1 MRKLSQLELQQA
13 VKTLA
18 LLVRRGFPLS
28 KAVSSLESSNPTWI
42 EIHSKVKAGD
52 TLGQALKRYPN
63 IFSEHFSAMIMS
75 AEKSPNAESV
85 LTSLS
90 EWLEAA
96 DSLRRKILETLHYPL
111 LLLSF
116 LFIETA
122 FILGIGVPALIV
134 PYAFANQTSP
144 PPEIGTLC
152 TLASFFLFFLA
163 LASLLGTFRTP
174 WFLPLAMRFSKFKE
188 AVHQADQA
196 LWARAVASHLQGGQ
210 NLVEA
215 LKASAG
221 VVWSKDLRESLAALP
236 ARLAQGD
243 HLSQALADSEF
254 IDPQLNWSV
263 TAGETKENLSGTL
276 LYAAEQMESQL
287 MAQSQAFLLF
297 LQPCAMAVVGLM
309 TAAVLGTFWWSFYH
323 FSWGVIP

>member
-1 MRKLSQLELQQA
+1 M
-13 VKTLA
+13 
-18 LLVRRGFPLS
+18 
-28 KAVSSLESSNPTWI
+28 VSSLSHEILKIQRSCSS
-42 EIHSKVKAGD
+42 G
-52 TLGQALKRYPN
+52 R
-63 IFSEHFSAMIMS
+63 
-75 AEKSPNAESV
+75 
-85 LTSLS
+85 
-90 EWLEAA
+90 
-96 DSLRRKILETLHYPL
+96 
-111 LLLSF
+111 
-116 LFIETA
+116 
-122 FILGIGVPALIV
+122 
-134 PYAFANQTSP
+134 
-144 PPEIGTLC
+144 
-152 TLASFFLFFLA
+152 
-163 LASLLGTFRTP
+163 
-174 WFLPLAMRFSKFKE
+174 
-188 AVHQADQA
+188 QA

-221 VVWSKDLRESLAALP
+221 VVWSKDLRESLTALP